1 MKRLFVFLFVAS
13 IGISFFTMPGCRT
26 SVAYSGL
33 RPADINLPQEI
44 KTVVLLNRYKA
55 DRQNGWMNVV
65 EGIFTGEIL
74 FADRRGVEFALSAL
88 QQRLASGPKY
98 RVVIA
103 NEQLFGSG
111 TGMLPPPL
119 LQSEVATL
127 CQRHQADAVIA
138 IEAFDSDIMIRTEP
152 RQRKRTVDGKEVI
165 EHFVEAMEIV
175 NITVGWRIYMA
186 SGSVIDQHQMA
197 TSRTFTSRGDNVVQ
211 AQARLLFPA
220 EAIMQTGSM
229 AGDAYGTRIAP
240 SWVSYHRQIYSRA
253 SGSPGMKKARRM
265 AQRGD
270 WKDAALIWER
280 LSKSDDSRVSK
291 RSLYNLA
298 VAAEMEGDFEKALGY
313 ARKAANQYGLRQADQ
328 YISILGYRMAEI
340 QRLDYQMQE

>member
-1 MKRLFVFLFVAS
+1 MNKLFLWGFALLMISGFFV
-13 IGISFFTMPGCRT
+13 ISSCRT
-26 SVAYSGL
+26 NVAYSGL
-33 RPADINLPQEI
+33 RPADINLPQNI

-55 DRQNGWMNVV
+55 ERRNSWMNVV
-65 EGIFTGEIL
+65 EGIFTGEIM
-74 FADRRGVEFALSAL
+74 FADRRGVDFALSAL

-138 IEAFDSDIMIRTEP
+138 IEAFDSDILIRTEP

-186 SGSVIDQHQMA
+186 SGSVIDQHQMG
-197 TSRTFTSRGDNVVQ
+197 TSRTFTARGDNVVQ
-211 AQARLLFPA
+211 AQARLLFPM

-229 AGDAYGTRIAP
+229 AGDAYGVRIAP
-240 SWVSYHRQIYSRA
+240 SWVSYHRQIYGSA
-253 SGSPGMKKARRM
+253 SGSPGMRKAKRM

-280 LSKSDDSRVSK
+280 LSKSDDSRVV
-291 RSLYNLA
+291 RRCLYNLA
-298 VAAEMEGDFEKALGY
+298 VASEMEGDFEKSLEY
-313 ARKAANQYGLRQADQ
+313 ARRAANQYGLREADR
-328 YISILGYRMAEI
+328 YIRVLSMRMAEI